1 MTAAPSAAE
10 PPPPPPG
17 LPGALSVEPTL
28 ADVQGLWRRLWLRT
42 PAAEDATTEVHWLQ
56 AGPLHVD
63 LRLPADPPDVRG
75 ARSLSD
81 LPPRVLRLLARA
93 EGFAGATA
101 VERGVCTWT
110 RRVNWRGPL
119 DGPDVGALFFE
130 NGDLMERGVF
140 ADYAELWR
148 RLPGA
153 GPLAARQL
161 RRADGQAAVL
171 ARAGERFL
179 LGRGA
184 PEALAAPASLPV
196 RLERALAHRHR
207 GALRRLFDQ
216 EFCHGRLT
224 PGGGIIERSTNP
236 LREGALAFPPDAFT
250 AEVVHLTAQDFDGVT
265 EESAW
270 FPV

>member
-1 MTAAPSAAE
+1 MTMAAPSPAE
-10 PPPPPPG
+10 PPPDFPA
-17 LPGALSVEPTL
+17 ALSVEPRL
-28 ADVQGLWRRLWLRT
+28 EDVQGLWRRLWLRA
-42 PAAEDATTEVHWLQ
+42 PGREDATTEVHWIQ
-56 AGPLHVD
+56 AGRLHVD
-63 LRLPADPPDVRG
+63 LRLPADIPDVRG
-75 ARSLSD
+75 AKALAD
-81 LPPRVLRLLARA
+81 LPPRVLRALARA

-130 NGDLMERGVF
+130 DGDLVERGVF

-148 RLPGA
+148 RLPCD
-153 GPLAARQL
+153 GPLVARQL

-171 ARAGERFL
+171 ARAGDRFM

-184 PEALAAPASLPV
+184 PEALAAPGALAE
-196 RLERALAHRHR
+196 RLDLALAHRHR

-216 EFCHGRLT
+216 EYCLGRVT
-224 PGGGIIERSTNP
+224 ERGGVIERSTNP
-236 LREGALAFPPDAFT
+236 LRVGALAFRPDAFA
-250 AEVVHLTAQDFDGVT
+250 AETVLLTAQDFDGGAT
-265 EESAW
+265 EDPW

>member
-10 PPPPPPG
+10 PPDPR
-17 LPGALSVEPTL
+17 LVAALALEPTL
-28 ADVQGLWRRLWLRT
+28 EAVQGLWRRAWLRA
-42 PAAEDATTEVHWLQ
+42 PGHEDATTEVHWIQ
-56 AGPLHVD
+56 AGRLHVD
-63 LRLPADPPDVRG
+63 LRLPEGLPDVRG
-75 ARSLSD
+75 AKALAD
-81 LPPRVLRLLARA
+81 LPPRVLRALARA

-130 NGDLMERGVF
+130 NGALIERGVF

-148 RLPGA
+148 REPTEA
-153 GPLAARQL
+153 PLAARQL

-171 ARAGERFL
+171 ARAGDRFL

-184 PEALAAPASLPV
+184 PEALAAPAPLPE

-216 EFCHGRLT
+216 EFCRGRLT
-224 PGGGIIERSTNP
+224 PEGGIIERSTNP
-236 LREGALAFPPDAFT
+236 LREGALAFPADAFE
-250 AEVVHLTAQDFDGVT
+250 AETVSLTAQDFDGAT
-265 EESAW
+265 ETSPW
-270 FPV
+270 IPV